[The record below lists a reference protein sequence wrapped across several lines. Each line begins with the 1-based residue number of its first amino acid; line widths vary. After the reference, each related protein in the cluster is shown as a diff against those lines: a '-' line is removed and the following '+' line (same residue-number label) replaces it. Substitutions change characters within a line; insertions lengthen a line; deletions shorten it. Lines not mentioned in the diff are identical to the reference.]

1 LIQEDLNM
9 RIFSATMVALLAM
22 ATFAGAA
29 VIDFDVATD
38 LDDFAEAGATGG
50 DQFVHSTAAGA
61 DGATGRAD
69 TDMPGGGDNE
79 VLFYTG
85 ESFDFTGQST
95 LSISTAFLFDGD
107 SPTAATRFGVGFVD
121 NTSGTG
127 FYDLDTAVVHVRMQ
141 LEDDDTVF
149 FRSQQFL
156 GDGSSF
162 ENGPDGVSIDL
173 TPGSWYELSVDF
185 TPDASG
191 VFSFD
196 ADFVDV
202 ASDTSLGTFSG
213 SFSGANSALAGD
225 SEVYGGIRVD
235 SPAKI
240 GAIDNVEVIPEP
252 TTLAVIGLGGVLV
265 ARRRRR

>member
-1 LIQEDLNM
+1 M
-9 RIFSATMVALLAM
+9 RTTLLGVLALLAM

-29 VIDFDVATD
+29 VIDFDVAGD
-38 LDDFAEAGATGG
+38 LDDFTEAEATGG
-50 DQFVHSTAAGA
+50 DQFAHSTAAGA
-61 DGATGRAD
+61 DGAAGRAD

-107 SPTAATRFGVGFVD
+107 SPVDGTRFGVGFVD

-127 FYDLDTAVVHVRMQ
+127 FYDLDTAVVHVRME
-141 LEDDDTVF
+141 LEDADTVF
-149 FRSQQFL
+149 FRSQQFY
-156 GDGSSF
+156 GDGENF
-162 ENGPDGVSIDL
+162 ENGPNGDSIDL
-173 TPGSWYELSVDF
+173 TAGNWYELSVDF
-185 TPDASG
+185 TPDASD

-202 ASDTSLGTFSG
+202 ASGTSLGTFSG
-213 SFSGANSALAGD
+213 SFSNANSALAGD

-240 GAIDNVEVIPEP
+240 GAIDNVEIVPEP
-252 TTLAVIGLGGVLV
+252 ATMGLLAIGGLAILK
-265 ARRRRR
+265 RRSRKA